1 MSGGKGGTQTAAQ
14 SIPAWVEGPAK
25 ENLARAKAV
34 GEIGYMPYY
43 GPDVAALAPQQ
54 EQAMRSTFGAQQAYG
69 MISPSAQFSTGMPQA
84 QEYAGGVRGYSSGN
98 LFDQAVAELAAR
110 QPDQV
115 ARYGKVM
122 NPNINPEA
130 YTQAVN
136 AQLPN
141 YANYSGGGGD
151 SAGGNVPNYW
161 AQRELEVGPAQA
173 FAEQSAQ
180 NQKINDALT
189 GFSKMG
195 FGGILEAISNSFSSS
210 TPATASSTQ
219 TYSPSGGTETYSP
232 SGGDYSSF
240 SGAGDAQTAA
250 SLSSDYTGGFYG

>member
-1 MSGGKGGTQTAAQ
+1 MSGGKGGTQTSAQ

-43 GPDVAALAPQQ
+43 GPDVAGLTPQQ
-54 EQAMRSTFGAQQAYG
+54 EMAMRGTFGAQQAYG
-69 MISPSAQFSTGMPQA
+69 IVPQSAQFSTGLPPA
-84 QEYAGGVRGYSSGN
+84 QQFAGGAYGYSSGN

-141 YANYSGGGGD
+141 YAQSSGGDGM
-151 SAGGNVPNYW
+151 GNVPNYW
-161 AQRELEVGPAQA
+161 AQRELEVGPARA

-189 GFSKMG
+189 SFSKMG
-195 FGGILEAISNSFSSS
+195 FMNGILGAITGG
-210 TPATASSTQ
+210 TPNQAPAPVVDRNI
-219 TYSPSGGTETYSP
+219 YSQDSGGSTGYGWGSGPAMNDTSP
-232 SGGDYSSF
+232 F
-240 SGAGDAQTAA
+240 AGDVGYDQ
-250 SLSSDYTGGFYG
+250 

>member
-1 MSGGKGGTQTAAQ
+1 MSGGKGGERTATQ
-14 SIPAWVEGPAK
+14 SIPDWIKGPAI
-25 ENLARAKAV
+25 ENLAKAKAA

-54 EQAMRSTFGAQQAYG
+54 EQAMRNNFSAQQAYG
-69 MISPSAQFSTGMPQA
+69 MVSPTAQFSTGVPQA

-98 LFDQAVAELAAR
+98 LFDQAVAELAVRNPEQA
-110 QPDQV
+110 

-130 YTQAVN
+130 YTRAAN

-141 YANYSGGGGD
+141 YSQSSGSDGM
-151 SAGGNVPNYW
+151 GNVPNYW

-189 GFSKMG
+189 GFGKMG
-195 FGGILEAISNSFSSS
+195 FGGILSAMIGG
-210 TPATASSTQ
+210 TPNQSPAPVVDRNI
-219 TYSPSGGTETYSP
+219 YSQDSGGSTGYGWGSGPAMNDTSP
-232 SGGDYSSF
+232 F
-240 SGAGDAQTAA
+240 AGDVGYDQ
-250 SLSSDYTGGFYG
+250 

>member
-54 EQAMRSTFGAQQAYG
+54 EQAMRNTFGAQQAYG

-122 NPNINPEA
+122 NPNVNPEA
-130 YTQAVN
+130 YAQAAN

-141 YANYSGGGGD
+141 YANYSGGD
-151 SAGGNVPNYW
+151 SAGGNAPNYW
-161 AQRELEVGPAQA
+161 AQREAEVGPAQA

-195 FGGILEAISNSFSSS
+195 FGGILSAMIGGTPNQAPAPVVDRNIYSSD
-210 TPATASSTQ
+210 
-219 TYSPSGGTETYSP
+219 SGGSTGYGWGSGPAMNDTSP
-232 SGGDYSSF
+232 F
-240 SGAGDAQTAA
+240 AGDVGYDQ
-250 SLSSDYTGGFYG
+250 

>member
-1 MSGGKGGTQTAAQ
+1 MSGGKGGERTAAQ

-43 GPDVAALAPQQ
+43 GPDVAALSPQQ
-54 EQAMRSTFGAQQAYG
+54 ELAMRNNFSAQQAYG
-69 MISPSAQFSTGMPQA
+69 MVSPTAQFSTGVPQA

-141 YANYSGGGGD
+141 YAQSSGGDGM
-151 SAGGNVPNYW
+151 GNVPNYW

-189 GFSKMG
+189 SFSKMG
-195 FGGILEAISNSFSSS
+195 FMNGILGAITGG
-210 TPATASSTQ
+210 TPNQAPAPVVDRNI
-219 TYSPSGGTETYSP
+219 YSQDSGGSTGYGWGSGPAMNDTSP
-232 SGGDYSSF
+232 F
-240 SGAGDAQTAA
+240 AGDVGYDQ
-250 SLSSDYTGGFYG
+250 

>member
-1 MSGGKGGTQTAAQ
+1 MSGGKGGERTAAQ
-14 SIPAWVEGPAK
+14 SIPAWIEGPAK

-54 EQAMRSTFGAQQAYG
+54 EQAMRNNFSAQQAYG
-69 MISPSAQFSTGMPQA
+69 MVSPTAQFSTGMPQA

-98 LFDQAVAELAAR
+98 LFDQAVAELAVRNPEQA
-110 QPDQV
+110 

-130 YTQAVN
+130 YTQAAN

-141 YANYSGGGGD
+141 YSQSSGGGDGM
-151 SAGGNVPNYW
+151 GNVPNYW
-161 AQRELEVGPAQA
+161 ARRELEVGPAQA

-180 NQKINDALT
+180 NQKISDALT
-189 GFSKMG
+189 SFSKMG
-195 FGGILEAISNSFSSS
+195 FGGILGAITGG
-210 TPATASSTQ
+210 TPNQAPAPVVDRN
-219 TYSPSGGTETYSP
+219 TYSSDSGGSTGYGWGSGPAMNDTSP
-232 SGGDYSSF
+232 F
-240 SGAGDAQTAA
+240 AGDVGYDQ
-250 SLSSDYTGGFYG
+250 

>member
-1 MSGGKGGTQTAAQ
+1 MSGGKGGTQTSAQ

-43 GPDVAALAPQQ
+43 GPDVAALTPQQ
-54 EQAMRSTFGAQQAYG
+54 ENAMRGTFGAQQAYG
-69 MISPSAQFSTGMPQA
+69 IIPQSAQFSTGMPQA
-84 QEYAGGVRGYSSGN
+84 QQYAGGAYGYSSGN

-122 NPNINPEA
+122 NPNINAEA

-141 YANYSGGGGD
+141 YAQSSGGGDGM
-151 SAGGNVPNYW
+151 GNTPNYW
-161 AQRELEVGPAQA
+161 AQREAEVGPAQA

-180 NQKINDALT
+180 NQKISDALT
-189 GFSKMG
+189 SFSKMG
-195 FGGILEAISNSFSSS
+195 FGGILGAITGG
-210 TPATASSTQ
+210 TPNQAPAPVVDRNIYRTD
-219 TYSPSGGTETYSP
+219 SGG
-232 SGGDYSSF
+232 GGDYSAY

-250 SLSSDYTGGFYG
+250 SLSSDNTGGFYG

>member
-1 MSGGKGGTQTAAQ
+1 MSGGKGGERTAAQ

-43 GPDVAALAPQQ
+43 GPDVAALSPQQ
-54 EQAMRSTFGAQQAYG
+54 EQAMRNNFSAQQAYG
-69 MISPSAQFSTGMPQA
+69 MVSPTAQFSTGMPQA

-98 LFDQAVAELAAR
+98 LFDQAVAELAVRNPEQA
-110 QPDQV
+110 
-115 ARYGKVM
+115 ARYGRVM

-130 YTQAVN
+130 YTRAAN

-141 YANYSGGGGD
+141 YSQSSGDGM
-151 SAGGNVPNYW
+151 GNVPNYW

-173 FAEQSAQ
+173 FAEQSAK
-180 NQKINDALT
+180 NQQINDALT
-189 GFSKMG
+189 SFSKMG
-195 FGGILEAISNSFSSS
+195 FMNGILGAITGG
-210 TPATASSTQ
+210 TPTQ
-219 TYSPSGGTETYSP
+219 TRAPVVDMNIYRPDSGG
-232 SGGDYSSF
+232 GGDYSSY

-250 SLSSDYTGGFYG
+250 SLSSDRTGGFYG

>member
-25 ENLARAKAV
+25 ENLARARAV

-54 EQAMRSTFGAQQAYG
+54 EQAMRNTFGAQQAYG
-69 MISPSAQFSTGMPQA
+69 MIDPSAQFSTGMPQA
-84 QEYAGGVRGYSSGN
+84 QEFAGGVRGYSSGN

-122 NPNINPEA
+122 NPNINAQA

-141 YANYSGGGGD
+141 YSQSSGGGD
-151 SAGGNVPNYW
+151 SAGSNVPNYW
-161 AQRELEVGPAQA
+161 AQRELEVGPARA

-195 FGGILEAISNSFSSS
+195 FMNGILGAITGG
-210 TPATASSTQ
+210 TPTQ
-219 TYSPSGGTETYSP
+219 APAPVVDRNIYSQDSGGSTGYGWG
-232 SGGDYSSF
+232 SGPAMNDTSKF
-240 SGAGDAQTAA
+240 AGDVGYDQ
-250 SLSSDYTGGFYG
+250 

>member
-1 MSGGKGGTQTAAQ
+1 MSGGKGGTQTSSQ

-54 EQAMRSTFGAQQAYG
+54 EQAMRNTFGAQQAYG
-69 MISPSAQFSTGMPQA
+69 MISPSAQFSTGLPQA
-84 QEYAGGVRGYSSGN
+84 QEFAGGVRGYSSGN
-98 LFDQAVAELAAR
+98 LFDQAVAEMALRNPEQA
-110 QPDQV
+110 

-130 YTQAVN
+130 YTRAAN
-136 AQLPN
+136 SQLPN
-141 YANYSGGGGD
+141 YSQSSGGDGM
-151 SAGGNVPNYW
+151 GNVPNYW
-161 AQRELEVGPAQA
+161 AQREAEVGPAQA

-189 GFSKMG
+189 GFGKMG
-195 FGGILEAISNSFSSS
+195 LGGILSAMIGGTPNQSPAPVVDRNTYSSDSGGGGGWSGMSDTNSNAATNSSS
-210 TPATASSTQ
+210 V
-219 TYSPSGGTETYSP
+219 YGSGG
-232 SGGDYSSF
+232 F
-240 SGAGDAQTAA
+240 
-250 SLSSDYTGGFYG
+250 L

>member
-1 MSGGKGGTQTAAQ
+1 MSGGKGGTQTASQ

-54 EQAMRSTFGAQQAYG
+54 EQAMRNNFSAQQAYG
-69 MISPSAQFSTGMPQA
+69 MVSPTAQFSTGMPQA

-98 LFDQAVAELAAR
+98 LFDQAVAELAVRNPEQA
-110 QPDQV
+110 

-130 YTQAVN
+130 YTQAAN

-141 YANYSGGGGD
+141 YSQSSGDGM
-151 SAGGNVPNYW
+151 GNVPNYW

-180 NQKINDALT
+180 NQKISDALT

-195 FGGILEAISNSFSSS
+195 FGGILSAMIGG
-210 TPATASSTQ
+210 TPTQ
-219 TYSPSGGTETYSP
+219 APAPVVDRNTYSPDSGGSTGYGWGSGPAMNDTSP
-232 SGGDYSSF
+232 F
-240 SGAGDAQTAA
+240 AGDVGYDQ
-250 SLSSDYTGGFYG
+250 